1 MTMLATAT
9 GMTLEAISCVGEN
22 NRNTLRLSAVST
34 TQRTYPRQ
42 IDKLSNRIDPGMGTG
57 YNF

>member
-1 MTMLATAT
+1 MTMLATE
-9 GMTLEAISCVGEN
+9 MSLEDISGVGEN
-22 NRNTLRLSAVST
+22 NRDTLRLSAVST